1 MTSTRPAPP
10 SHARPESK
18 RRRRRSAG
26 NVLFGIFGTTLILA
40 GATVLA
46 LSLLA
51 PTTVERGYG
60 HVKGAVNDVAAEVQ
74 LPTVRLGVEGGQAE
88 LDVCDGSFVEMTS
101 YRNTVGVPAVYAAH
115 NNCGGDVVLNWDVG
129 TQFEVEGQPGTFE
142 VVDVRHTA
150 KHWETTEALIGL
162 QGDFALQSC
171 FYGEDR
177 MQFVGIRPVTG

>member
-10 SHARPESK
+10 AHARAASL
-18 RRRRRSAG
+18 RRRRRSVG
-26 NVLFGIFGTTLILA
+26 NVLLGMLGTALIFA
-40 GATVLA
+40 GAAVLA
-46 LSLLA
+46 ASLFA
-51 PTTVERGYG
+51 PTSVERGYG
-60 HVKGAVNDVAAEVQ
+60 QVKAAVNDVAAEVQ
-74 LPTVRLGVEGGQAE
+74 LPAVRLGVEGGQAE
-88 LDVCDGSFVEMTS
+88 LDVCDGSFIEMTS

-115 NNCGGDVVLNWDVG
+115 NNCGGDIVLNWEVG

-177 MQFVGIRPVTG
+177 MQFVGVRPVAS

>member
-10 SHARPESK
+10 AHARAVSP
-18 RRRRRSAG
+18 RRRRRTFG
-26 NVLFGIFGTTLILA
+26 NAMLGIFGTMLILA
-40 GATVLA
+40 GAIVLA
-46 LSLLA
+46 MSLFA

-60 HVKGAVNDVAAEVQ
+60 QVKAAVNNVAAEVQ
-74 LPTVRLGVEGGQAE
+74 LPSVRLGVEGGQAE
-88 LDVCDGSFVEMTS
+88 LDVCDGSFIEMTS

-115 NNCGGDVVLNWDVG
+115 NNCGGDIVLNWQVG
-129 TQFEVEGQPGTFE
+129 TQFEVEGQPGIYE

-177 MQFVGIRPVTG
+177 MQFVGIRHVTS

>member
-1 MTSTRPAPP
+1 M
-10 SHARPESK
+10 
-18 RRRRRSAG
+18 
-26 NVLFGIFGTTLILA
+26 LILA
-40 GATVLA
+40 GAIVLA
-46 LSLLA
+46 MSLFA

-60 HVKGAVNDVAAEVQ
+60 QVKAAVNDVAAEVQ
-74 LPTVRLGVEGGQAE
+74 LPSVRLGVEGGQAE
-88 LDVCDGSFVEMTS
+88 LDVCDGSFIEMTS

-115 NNCGGDVVLNWDVG
+115 NNCGGDIVLNWQVG
-129 TQFEVEGQPGTFE
+129 TQFEVEGQPGIYE

-177 MQFVGIRPVTG
+177 MQFVGIRHVTS

>member
-1 MTSTRPAPP
+1 MSSTRPAPP
-10 SHARPESK
+10 AHAKPESK
-18 RRRRRSAG
+18 RRRRRSGG
-26 NVLFGIFGTTLILA
+26 NVLLGVFGTALILS
-40 GATVLA
+40 GAIVLA
-46 LSLLA
+46 MSLLA

-60 HVKGAVNDVAAEVQ
+60 QVKAAVNDVAAEVQ
-74 LPTVRLGVEGGQAE
+74 LPAVRLGVEGAQAE
-88 LDVCDGSFVEMTS
+88 LDECDGSFIEMTS

-115 NNCGGDVVLNWDVG
+115 NNCGGDIVLNWEVG
-129 TQFEVEGQPGTFE
+129 TQLEVEGLPGTYE

-177 MQFVGIRPVTG
+177 MQFVGIRPITG

>member
-10 SHARPESK
+10 AHARSASP
-18 RRRRRSAG
+18 RRRRSVG
-26 NVLFGIFGTTLILA
+26 NVVLGVLGTTLVLA
-40 GATVLA
+40 GAVILA
-46 LSLLA
+46 MSLLV

-60 HVKGAVNDVAAEVQ
+60 QVKAAVNDVAAEVQ
-74 LPTVRLGVEGGQAE
+74 LPAVRLGVEGGQEE
-88 LDVCDGSFVEMTS
+88 LDVCDGSFIEMTS

-115 NNCGGDVVLNWDVG
+115 NNCGGDIVLNWAVG
-129 TQFEVEGQPGTFE
+129 TQFE

-150 KHWETTEALIGL
+150 KHWETTESLIGL

-177 MQFVGIRPVTG
+177 MQFVGIRPVAG